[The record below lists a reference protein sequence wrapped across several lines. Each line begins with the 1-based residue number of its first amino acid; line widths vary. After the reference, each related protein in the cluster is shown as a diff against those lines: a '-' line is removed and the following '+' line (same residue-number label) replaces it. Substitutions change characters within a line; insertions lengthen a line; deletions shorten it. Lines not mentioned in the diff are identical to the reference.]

1 VTAPEIFS
9 PMVLGTMT
17 FGDTV
22 DIDGAKALLDVAL
35 DAGITHVDTANGY
48 AAGAAES
55 ILGKLLADKRGSVA
69 VATKAGMYP
78 GDTDGH
84 SPLSPKG
91 LRLSVDAS
99 LSRLSMDY
107 VDLLY
112 LHQPDRAASLEDTL
126 TTVAELV
133 TEGKVGQLGVSNFA
147 AWQIGEVVRV
157 ADVVGAPRPI
167 VAQQLYNLLARRI
180 EDEYAE
186 YAAVT
191 GLTTMVYNPLG
202 GGLLTGR
209 HRFAEAPTEGR
220 FGDSRLAA
228 MYRERYWNTQIFDA
242 ITALSRVA
250 DDAGLP
256 ITELALRW
264 LRSKPATGP
273 ILLGGSKTAHLQAN
287 IEALSRG
294 PLTDDL
300 VAACDEVGAALH
312 GPMPSYNR

>member
-1 VTAPEIFS
+1 MFS

-22 DIDGAKALLDVAL
+22 DQDGAGALLEVAL
-35 DAGITHVDTANGY
+35 DAGITHIDTANGY
-48 AAGAAES
+48 AAGASES
-55 ILGKLLADKRGSVA
+55 ILAKLLADKRDSVT
-69 VATKAGMYP
+69 VATKAGMYT
-78 GDTDGH
+78 GDTGGN

-99 LSRLSMDY
+99 LSRLGMDY

-126 TTVAELV
+126 ATVADLV
-133 TEGKVGQLGVSNFA
+133 AEGKVRQLGVSNFA

-157 ADVVGAPRPI
+157 AEHVGAPRPI

-186 YAAVT
+186 YAALT

-202 GGLLTGR
+202 GGLLTGK
-209 HRFAEAPTEGR
+209 HEFTEEPTEGR
-220 FGDSRLAA
+220 FGDSRLAT

-242 ITALSRVA
+242 IAALSRIA

-256 ITELALRW
+256 LTELALRW

-273 ILLGGSKTAHLQAN
+273 ILLGGSKTSHLRAN
-287 IEALSRG
+287 IEALYRG
-294 PLTDDL
+294 PLPDDL
-300 VAACDEVGAALH
+300 GSACDEVGTALR
-312 GPMPSYNR
+312 GPMPAYNR

>member
-1 VTAPEIFS
+1 
-9 PMVLGTMT
+9 
-17 FGDTV
+17 
-22 DIDGAKALLDVAL
+22 
-35 DAGITHVDTANGY
+35 
-48 AAGAAES
+48 
-55 ILGKLLADKRGSVA
+55 
-69 VATKAGMYP
+69 MYP
-78 GDTDGH
+78 GDTDGN

-99 LSRLSMDY
+99 LSRLGTDY

-133 TEGKVGQLGVSNFA
+133 TEGKVRALGVSNFA

-157 ADVVGAPRPI
+157 ADGVGAPRPI

-209 HRFAEAPTEGR
+209 HRFAEAPDR
-220 FGDSRLAA
+220 RPFR
-228 MYRERYWNTQIFDA
+228 
-242 ITALSRVA
+242 
-250 DDAGLP
+250 
-256 ITELALRW
+256 
-264 LRSKPATGP
+264 
-273 ILLGGSKTAHLQAN
+273 
-287 IEALSRG
+287 
-294 PLTDDL
+294 
-300 VAACDEVGAALH
+300 
-312 GPMPSYNR
+312 